1 MPTTK
6 VGDVSLNGVDNR
18 FAAVDI
24 GTNSVRLLIARL
36 TNRQLHTEFRT
47 LRMCRPGEGMTRGE
61 GLQQQAVART
71 LQALQEFSDLLQDYQ
86 VHQVRVVATSAVR
99 EAPNAAFFVDQVRSQ
114 TGFPVDVISGEEEAY
129 LSYLGACQSLPGVK
143 NCAVVD
149 IGGGS
154 TEFTFSSGP
163 ERPGDPIS
171 RSILLGAVRLT
182 EQPLTLTEILVKLKP
197 VIEDLRAIKPVS
209 LIGVGGTITTLAA
222 VDQALPVYDPDRVH
236 GYRLSRAAVER
247 ILFFLATKT
256 NRERKQVS
264 GLQPERADI
273 IVAGTTIL
281 WTILGSLEVELIT
294 VSEADLLDGIILT
307 SFFSQQ

>member
-1 MPTTK
+1 M
-6 VGDVSLNGVDNR
+6 
-18 FAAVDI
+18 
-24 GTNSVRLLIARL
+24 
-36 TNRQLHTEFRT
+36 
-47 LRMCRPGEGMTRGE
+47 
-61 GLQQQAVART
+61 
-71 LQALQEFSDLLQDYQ
+71 
-86 VHQVRVVATSAVR
+86 
-99 EAPNAAFFVDQVRSQ
+99 
-114 TGFPVDVISGEEEAY
+114 ISGEEEAY

-143 NCAVVD
+143 QGAVVD

-154 TEFTFSSGP
+154 TEFTFSSRGP
-163 ERPGDPIS
+163 SVPGTLTS
-171 RSILLGAVRLT
+171 RSIPLGAVRLT
-182 EQPLTLTEILVKLKP
+182 EQPLLLSEILAKLKP
-197 VIEDLRAIKPVS
+197 VLEDLRAMKPVS

-222 VDQALPVYDPDRVH
+222 VDQALPVYDPERVH

-256 NRERKQVS
+256 NQERKQVS

-307 SFFSQQ
+307 SFYSQQ